1 MDFSEVKGCDFMK
14 KFSLLLPKLNIFTSL
29 IYLLLFALIKSDI
42 HIFSEPVIVIF
53 AWTTPVVGAVILIFI
68 LSVIIT
74 AFKTKKIPNS
84 FEYIISYL
92 FTAVSLCLGCWLIYS
107 FLDAWFMF

>member
-1 MDFSEVKGCDFMK
+1 MDFSKVKGCDIMK
-14 KFSLLLPKLNIFTSL
+14 KSPSLLPKLNIFISI

-68 LSVIIT
+68 LSVMIN
-74 AFKTKKIPNS
+74 AFKTKKTPK
-84 FEYIISYL
+84 L
-92 FTAVSLCLGCWLIYS
+92 F
-107 FLDAWFMF
+107 